1 MTINE
6 NWRGPYIRVR
16 RLTNSNTNG
25 TYASWLSVQKVA
37 NPTLVSCLKCLIYIW
52 ILFVTFLQST
62 NHLINN
68 WSVFKSQWS
77 LPHYQGAKC
86 YFNLASGSYH
96 YQGFVF
102 SVFFSCYEAVIYHID
117 PVSYQSIIFTHT
129 SSLALNYHWCPPLHA
144 VCVQHF
150 IYPRETFYPVNTY
163 FYITRGL
170 QETVQLCGHST
181 LENCWT
187 SKVFVSI
194 TWLHLSE

>member
-16 RLTNSNTNG
+16 RLTNSNTNICKLTQCPESCQSNSG
-25 TYASWLSVQKVA
+25 QLSQMPDIHL
-37 NPTLVSCLKCLIYIW
+37 NPFCDISPIKP
-52 ILFVTFLQST
+52 